1 MDHHQSSRRGRLR
14 RFLAAAVGL
23 ALLVPA
29 GASAQL
35 QDKLEEAR
43 AKVRAI
49 KKDLDAARGRQEAI
63 GNDIASLTTQIAQAY
78 AQKLAIDAQVQSTEE
93 GVEESEDEIVVLQ
106 GRLND
111 RARDVYIQ
119 GPAGVVEVVLE
130 SNSITD
136 LTDRVT
142 FMDYLSKADANL
154 VTGIDI
160 ERQQLER
167 FQGSLVDLRKEQNRL
182 LRQLKRQQE
191 ELFAKRKTADA
202 IAAEIQEKL
211 DEAKEVVEDL
221 EARYARQLLASLGGT
236 GAGRPPPDIDGKPGP
251 FHRCPVDKPRS
262 YIDDFG
268 YPRPG
273 GRSHQGNDIIAPKG
287 TRIRAPFNGRAVEGS
302 NSLGG
307 LTVHVYASNG
317 TGDYVYNA
325 HLSRYAGV
333 SGFVQAGEV
342 IGYVGDTGNARG
354 GPYHDHFEYHPGGGS
369 AISPYHYLNE
379 VCGIGG

>member
-1 MDHHQSSRRGRLR
+1 VDHHPSSRRGRLR
-14 RFLAAAVGL
+14 RFVAAAVGL

-29 GASAQL
+29 GAGAQL

-43 AKVRAI
+43 AKVKAI
-49 KKDLDAARGRQEAI
+49 KKDLDAARARQEALKADVLSI
-63 GNDIASLTTQIAQAY
+63 NRQWAQAN
-78 AQKLAIDAQVQSTEE
+78 AQKQAIDGQVESTEE
-93 GVEESEDEIVVLQ
+93 GVEESEDEIGVLQ
-106 GRLND
+106 IRLNE

-130 SNSITD
+130 SSSITD

-142 FMDYLSKADANL
+142 FMDYLSRSDANL
-154 VTGIDI
+154 VTGIDT

-167 FQGSLVDLRKEQNRL
+167 FQGSLLDLRKEQKRL
-182 LRQLKRQQE
+182 IRQLKQQSDLLQE
-191 ELFAKRKTADA
+191 KWKAQAQV
-202 IAAEIQEKL
+202 AALIQEKL

-221 EARYARQLLASLGGT
+221 EERYARQLLASLGG
-236 GAGRPPPDIDGKPGP
+236 GGGRPPPDIDGKPGP
-251 FHRCPVDKPRS
+251 FFACPVDRPRS

-268 YPRPG
+268 YPRSG
-273 GRSHQGNDIIAPKG
+273 GRTHQGNDIIAPKG
-287 TRIRAPFNGRAVEGS
+287 TKIFAPFDGKAVEGS

-307 LTVHVYASNG
+307 LSVHVYGAK
-317 TGDYVYNA
+317 GDYVYNA

-333 SGFVQAGEV
+333 SGFVRAGQV

-379 VCGIGG
+379 VCGVGGG